1 MKEYADKLA
10 LAKKKDSVMLKKER
24 GNKIQELLEQ
34 SGLNSFW

>member
-10 LAKKKDSVMLKKER
+10 FAKKKDYVMLKKER
-24 GNKIQELLEQ
+24 DNKIKELLEQ